1 VQVNPIG
8 SGNVQVSSNTSQAT
22 ISGLERQRA
31 KVLQQI
37 RDLATDTTKDAKTK
51 QVEQAVYQ
59 AQLQLIEAQIAAL
72 RTKQAEAAAKAA
84 EGKKGGANGAGQGVQ
99 AAVLSAPQQTA
110 ASDGSL
116 HVVA

>member
-1 VQVNPIG
+1 MQANPIG
-8 SGNVQVSSNTSQAT
+8 SGSVQVSSDTSQAT
-22 ISGLERQRA
+22 ISGLERQRD

-51 QVEQAVYQ
+51 QEEQALYQ

-84 EGKKGGANGAGQGVQ
+84 EGRKSGAKGAGQGVQ
-99 AAVLSAPQQTA
+99 GAVPSAPQQTA
-110 ASDGSL
+110 AGDGSL

>member
-1 VQVNPIG
+1 MQAISIG
-8 SGNVQVSSNTSQAT
+8 SGSVQVSSDTSQAA
-22 ISGLERQRA
+22 ISGLERQRD

-37 RDLATDTTKDAKTK
+37 RDLATDATKDAKTK
-51 QVEQAVYQ
+51 QKEQAVYQ

-84 EGKKGGANGAGQGVQ
+84 EGKKGAGQVAQ
-99 AAVLSAPQQTA
+99 AAVPSAPQQTA
-110 ASDGSL
+110 AADGSV